1 MAQTTSIDRIGID
14 LKGRVN
20 RLKLAERSMLLP
32 MFEAIV
38 NSIHAIEDTK
48 VPNGEIEI
56 IVERSPQSSM
66 NLNGDEKK
74 TLAEIIGFTVI
85 DNGIGFTNDNY
96 ESFKRE
102 YSTYKADRGGLGLGR
117 FMWLKAFSDVKI
129 SSHYYQDKQAT
140 RRTFSFN
147 LKTPDG
153 IANPIL
159 EIVDAKTDFKRKTE
173 VRLIGFKDPY
183 KSKCPKRLTTIA
195 DRIVE
200 HCLIYFLQDDC
211 PRIIL
216 RDNEDNIILNDY
228 FQELTFGNTF
238 KDEFKVEHHDFKITL
253 LKWFEHEQFTSHKIA
268 LCANN
273 REVESFNVNKVFPDV
288 SSKIEDED
296 SGKQYLIVC
305 YIEGMYFDS
314 NINDER
320 TEIRFGKDG
329 LFDEELINQSE
340 LYNALQPII
349 KSYFEKEIERF
360 KAKKLERIESF
371 IAEKA
376 PQYRILNKYLDSF
389 EDVTVTVGTSDQE
402 LDLKL
407 YKKLQDIEYDFR
419 KETIEVLNDGKE
431 DDPHILKEK
440 YSKLYEELS
449 DMNKSKLAQYVV
461 HRKYI
466 LELFEKSLELNDN
479 GKYELEDTVHG
490 IIYPTKKNSDQIDY
504 DNQNLWI
511 IDERLSF
518 HRFLSSDK
526 PLNTIEGFENNCA
539 DRPDLMIFDNPISYV
554 EGDEAPFNSVVL
566 VEFKRP
572 MRKGYDES
580 NDNPIVQ
587 LYDYVREIRK
597 GKKLTTGGR
606 TYDIGDHTRFYCY
619 LICDRT
625 DKIDQYAENA
635 QLERSFDG
643 LGWYGYNKNLKCTI
657 DIMPFN
663 QVLSNAKKRNR
674 VLFHKLGL

>member
-1 MAQTTSIDRIGID
+1 MTPTTSIDRIGID

-20 RLKLAERSMLLP
+20 RLKLAERNMLLP
-32 MFEAIV
+32 VFEAVV

-48 VPNGEIEI
+48 VPNGEIVI
-56 IVERSPQSSM
+56 TLERTPQSELTLS
-66 NLNGDEKK
+66 GDETKR
-74 TLAEIIGFTVI
+74 LAEIIGFTI
-85 DNGIGFTNDNY
+85 TDNGIGFTNDNY

-102 YSTYKADRGGLGLGR
+102 YSTYKAERGGLGLGR
-117 FMWLKAFSDVKI
+117 FMWLKAFSDVII
-129 SSHYYQDKQAT
+129 SSHYYQEKQPAK
-140 RRTFSFN
+140 RSFAFN

-153 IANPIL
+153 IANHQLAEL
-159 EIVDAKTDFKRKTE
+159 ESNEDFKRRTTVK
-173 VRLIGFKDPY
+173 LIGFKDPY

-195 DRIVE
+195 DRVVE
-200 HCLIYFLQDDC
+200 HCLIYFLQDNC
-211 PRIIL
+211 PKITL
-216 RDNEDNIILNDY
+216 KDNENTIILNDY
-228 FQELTFGNTF
+228 FKELTFGNTF
-238 KDEFKVEHHDFKITL
+238 KNEFKIGDYEFNITL
-253 LKWFEHEQFTSHKIA
+253 LKWFEHEQFANHKIA

-288 SSKIEDED
+288 FSKIQDEE
-296 SGKQYLIVC
+296 SGKLYLIVC
-305 YIEGMYFDS
+305 YIEGGYFDS

-329 LFDEELINQSE
+329 LFDEELISQSE
-340 LYNALQPII
+340 LYIALQPII
-349 KSYFEKEIERF
+349 KNYFEEEIERF
-360 KAKKLERIESF
+360 KTKKLQRIENF

-389 EDVTVTVGTSDQE
+389 EDVTVTDSTSDQD

-419 KETIEVLNDGKE
+419 KETIEVLNDGKD
-431 DDPHILKEK
+431 DDPNILKEK

-490 IIYPTKKNSDQIDY
+490 IIYPTKKNSNQIDY

-526 PLNTIEGFENNCA
+526 PLNTIEGFENDCA

-572 MRKGYDES
+572 MRKGYSETD
-580 NDNPIVQ
+580 DNPIVQ

-597 GKKLTTGGR
+597 GKKLTTRGR

-619 LICDRT
+619 LICDRN

-635 QLERSFDG
+635 QLEKSFDG
-643 LGWYGYNKNLKCTI
+643 RGWFGYNKNLRCTI

-674 VLFHKLGL
+674 VLFHKLGI

>member
-1 MAQTTSIDRIGID
+1 MTSTTSIDRIGID

-20 RLKLAERSMLLP
+20 RLKLAERNMLLP
-32 MFEAIV
+32 VFEAVV

-48 VPNGEIEI
+48 VPNGEIVI
-56 IVERSPQSSM
+56 ALERTSQSELA
-66 NLNGDEKK
+66 LNGDETKR
-74 TLAEIIGFTVI
+74 LAEIIGFTI
-85 DNGIGFTNDNY
+85 TDNGIGFTNDNY

-102 YSTYKADRGGLGLGR
+102 YSTYKAERGGLGLGR
-117 FMWLKAFSDVKI
+117 FMWLKAFSDVII
-129 SSHYYQDKQAT
+129 SSHYYQENQPTKRSFA
-140 RRTFSFN
+140 FN
-147 LKTPDG
+147 LKAPDG
-153 IANPIL
+153 IANHQLAEL
-159 EIVDAKTDFKRKTE
+159 ESNEDFKRRTTVK
-173 VRLIGFKDPY
+173 LIGFKDPY

-195 DRIVE
+195 DRVVE
-200 HCLIYFLQDDC
+200 HCLIYFLQDNC
-211 PRIIL
+211 PKITL
-216 RDNEDNIILNDY
+216 KDNENTIILNEY
-228 FQELTFGNTF
+228 FKELTFRNTF
-238 KDEFKVEHHDFKITL
+238 KNEFKIRDHEFNITL
-253 LKWFEHEQFTSHKIA
+253 LKWFEHEQFANHKIA

-288 SSKIEDED
+288 FSKIQDEE
-296 SGKQYLIVC
+296 SGKLYLIVC
-305 YIEGMYFDS
+305 YIEGNYFDS

-329 LFDEELINQSE
+329 LFDEELISQSE
-340 LYNALQPII
+340 LYTGLQPII
-349 KSYFEKEIERF
+349 KNYFEEEIERF
-360 KAKKLERIESF
+360 KTKKLQRIENF

-389 EDVTVTVGTSDQE
+389 EDVTVTDSTSDQD

-419 KETIEVLNDGKE
+419 KETIEVLNDGKD
-431 DDPHILKEK
+431 DDPYILKEK

-466 LELFEKSLELNDN
+466 LELFEKSLELNDS

-490 IIYPTKKNSDQIDY
+490 IIYPTKKNSNQIDY

-572 MRKGYDES
+572 MRKGYSETD
-580 NDNPIVQ
+580 DNPIVQ

-619 LICDRT
+619 LICDRN

-635 QLERSFDG
+635 QLEKSFDG
-643 LGWYGYNKNLKCTI
+643 LGWFGYNKNLRCTI

-674 VLFHKLGL
+674 VLFHKLGI

>member
-1 MAQTTSIDRIGID
+1 MIPTTSIDRIGID

-20 RLKLAERSMLLP
+20 RLKLAERNMLLP
-32 MFEAIV
+32 VFEAVV

-56 IVERSPQSSM
+56 VVERSSQSTL
-66 NLNGDEKK
+66 NLNGDETKR
-74 TLAEIIGFTVI
+74 LAEIIGFTI
-85 DNGIGFTNDNY
+85 TDNGIGFTNDNY

-102 YSTYKADRGGLGLGR
+102 YSTYKAERGGLGVGR
-117 FMWLKAFSDVKI
+117 FMWLKAFSDAII
-129 SSHYYQDKQAT
+129 SSYYYQDKQPT
-140 RRTFSFN
+140 RRSFAFN

-153 IANPIL
+153 IANHQLAEL
-159 EIVDAKTDFKRKTE
+159 ESNEGFTRRTTVK
-173 VRLIGFKDPY
+173 LIGFKDPY

-195 DRIVE
+195 DRVIE
-200 HCLIYFLQDDC
+200 HCLIYFLQDNC
-211 PRIIL
+211 PKITL
-216 RDNEDNIILNDY
+216 KDNENSIDLNDY
-228 FQELTFGNTF
+228 FKDLTLGNTF
-238 KDEFKVEHHDFKITL
+238 KNDFKIGDYEFNITL
-253 LKWFEHEQFTSHKIA
+253 LKWFEHEQFVNHKIA
-268 LCANN
+268 LCASN

-288 SSKIEDED
+288 FSKIQDEV
-296 SGKQYLIVC
+296 SGKPYLIVC
-305 YIEGMYFDS
+305 YIEGSYFNS
-314 NINDER
+314 HINDER

-329 LFDEELINQSE
+329 LFDEELISESE
-340 LYNALQPII
+340 LYIALQPII
-349 KSYFEKEIERF
+349 KSYFEEEIERL
-360 KAKKLERIESF
+360 KVKKLLRIEKF
-371 IAEKA
+371 IAEIA
-376 PQYRILNKYLDSF
+376 PQYRILLKYLDSF
-389 EDVTVTVGTSDQE
+389 DDVIVTDNTSDQD

-419 KETIEVLNDGKE
+419 KETIEVLNDGK
-431 DDPHILKEK
+431 DDEPYILKEK

-449 DMNKSKLAQYVV
+449 DMNKSKLAQYIV

-490 IIYPTKKNSDQIDY
+490 IIYPTKKNSNQIDY

-526 PLNTIEGFENNCA
+526 PLNTIEGFENDCA

-572 MRKGYDES
+572 MRKGYSETD
-580 NDNPIVQ
+580 DNPIVQ

-606 TYDIGDHTRFYCY
+606 TYDIGNHTRFYCY
-619 LICDRT
+619 LICDRN

-635 QLERSFDG
+635 QLEKSFDG
-643 LGWYGYNKNLKCTI
+643 LGWFGYNKNLRCTI

-674 VLFHKLGL
+674 VLFYKLGI

>member
-1 MAQTTSIDRIGID
+1 MATTTSIDRIGID

-20 RLKLAERSMLLP
+20 RLTLAERNMLLP
-32 MFEAIV
+32 VFEAII

-48 VPNGEIEI
+48 VPNGQIEI
-56 IVERSPQSSM
+56 VVERSPQSSM

-74 TLAEIIGFTVI
+74 SLSEIIGFKVV

-102 YSTYKADRGGLGLGR
+102 YSTYKAKRGGLGLGR

-129 SSHYYQDKQAT
+129 YSHYYQNKQPT
-140 RRTFSFN
+140 HRTFAFN

-159 EIVDAKTDFKRKTE
+159 ETLDKDVDFKRKTE

-200 HCLIYFLQDDC
+200 HCLIYFLQEDC
-211 PRIIL
+211 PIIIL
-216 RDNEDNIILNDY
+216 KDSDDNIILNDY

-238 KDEFKVEHHDFKITL
+238 KDDFKIGDYEFNITL
-253 LKWFEHEQFTSHKIA
+253 LKWFEHEQFTTHKIA

-288 SSKIEDED
+288 SSKIEDAD

-305 YIEGMYFDS
+305 YIEGNYFDS

-320 TEIRFGKDG
+320 TEIRFSKDELYDNG
-329 LFDEELINQSE
+329 LVSQAE

-360 KAKKLERIESF
+360 KSKKLERIENF

-376 PQYRILNKYLDSF
+376 PQYRVLNKYLDSF
-389 EDVTVTVGTSDQE
+389 EDVIVTDSTSDQD

-407 YKKLQDIEYDFR
+407 YKKLQNIEYDFR
-419 KETIEVLNDGKE
+419 KETIEVLNDGKV
-431 DDPHILKEK
+431 DDPHFLKEK

-449 DMNKSKLAQYVV
+449 DINKSKLAQYVV
-461 HRKYI
+461 HRRYI

-490 IIYPTKKNSDQIDY
+490 IIYPTKKNSNQIDY

-526 PLNTIEGFENNCA
+526 PLNTIEGFENDCA

-572 MRKGYDES
+572 MRKGYNEIE
-580 NDNPIVQ
+580 DNPIVQ

-597 GKKLTTGGR
+597 GKKLTSSGR

-619 LICDRT
+619 LICDRNE
-625 DKIDQYAENA
+625 KIDQYAENA
-635 QLERSFDG
+635 QLEKSFDG
-643 LGWYGYNKNLKCTI
+643 LGWFGYNKPLRCTI
-657 DIMPFN
+657 DILPFN

-674 VLFHKLGL
+674 VLFYKLGI

>member
-1 MAQTTSIDRIGID
+1 MTSTTSIDRIGID

-20 RLKLAERSMLLP
+20 RLKLAERNMLLP
-32 MFEAIV
+32 VFEAVV

-48 VPNGEIEI
+48 VPNGEIDI
-56 IVERSPQSSM
+56 VVERSPQSTLT
-66 NLNGDEKK
+66 LNGDETKR
-74 TLAEIIGFTVI
+74 LAEIIGFTI
-85 DNGIGFTNDNY
+85 TDNGIGFTNDNY

-102 YSTYKADRGGLGLGR
+102 YSTYKAERGGLGLGR
-117 FMWLKAFSDVKI
+117 FMWLKAFSDARI
-129 SSHYYQDKQAT
+129 SSHYYQEKQPTKRSFA
-140 RRTFSFN
+140 FN

-153 IANPIL
+153 IANHQLAEL
-159 EIVDAKTDFKRKTE
+159 ELNEEFKRRTTVK
-173 VRLIGFKDPY
+173 LIGFKDPY

-195 DRIVE
+195 DRVIE
-200 HCLIYFLQDDC
+200 HCLIYFLQENC
-211 PRIIL
+211 PKITL
-216 RDNEDNIILNDY
+216 KDNENTIILNEY
-228 FQELTFGNTF
+228 FKEITFGNTF
-238 KDEFKVEHHDFKITL
+238 KNEFKIGNYKFNITL
-253 LKWFEHEQFTSHKIA
+253 LKWFEHEQFANHKIA

-288 SSKIEDED
+288 FSKIQDEE
-296 SGKQYLIVC
+296 SGKLYLIVC
-305 YIEGMYFDS
+305 YIEGNYFDS

-329 LFDEELINQSE
+329 LFDEELITQSE
-340 LYNALQPII
+340 LYSALQPII
-349 KSYFEKEIERF
+349 KNYFEEEIERF
-360 KAKKLERIESF
+360 KAKKLERIENF

-376 PQYRILNKYLDSF
+376 PQYRILNKYLYSF
-389 EDVTVTVGTSDQE
+389 EDVTVNDSTSDQD

-431 DDPHILKEK
+431 DDPDVLKEK

-490 IIYPTKKNSDQIDY
+490 IIYPTKKNSNQIDY

-526 PLNTIEGFENNCA
+526 PLNTIDGFENDCA

-572 MRKGYDES
+572 MRKGYNETD
-580 NDNPIVQ
+580 DNPIVQ

-619 LICDRT
+619 LICDRN

-635 QLERSFDG
+635 QLEKSFDG
-643 LGWYGYNKNLKCTI
+643 LGWFGYNKSLRCTI

-674 VLFHKLGL
+674 VLFHKLGI